1 MWWKAHLP
9 PHRGA
14 RRHEPLSWAPQ
25 GCPGRA
31 SAPVR
36 HSTTSPWGSS
46 SGTAEGSLPWGT
58 GLIIHYHFTGKEH
71 AGGESSS
78 MEHLGE
84 EPKVGRWRHWA
95 SLGRNKYAKME
106 REDTNSLLVGTLVCV
121 SGYGLC
127 FSVLYIYGLCSLMHL
142 NMLLLTFLL
151 VSLVVKFVDMI
162 SVVALILALFCNYC
176 FLHKNI
182 ECIILPILMNE
193 LLF

>member
-1 MWWKAHLP
+1 MKSSP
-9 PHRGA
+9 SPTQR
-14 RRHEPLSWAPQ
+14 SKKTWAL
-25 GCPGRA
+25 
-31 SAPVR
+31 VL
-36 HSTTSPWGSS
+36 SS
-46 SGTAEGSLPWGT
+46 SGLSWESISPGEAQHHKSLGVILWDSWGIPALRDRAYNT
-58 GLIIHYHFTGKEH
+58 LSFYWER
-71 AGGESSS
+71 ACWDGESSS

-142 NMLLLTFLL
+142 NTLLLTFLL
-151 VSLVVKFVDMI
+151 VSLVAKFVDMI
-162 SVVALILALFCNYC
+162 SVVVLILELFCNYC